1 MLNDLPTNNII
12 SERDLSRF
20 DRETRVAKSR
30 NNIVL
35 YLNNT
40 DVKIDKVSRKLSILL
55 SNHETSWDVGQK
67 KTERS
72 QKDTKRL
79 KVTKRLQNYKSW
91 GGPCTPV
98 EELYEIIRGKPDQQ
112 VQIVKNELTYF
123 AQTHKAAKIVRPHLF
138 RPKGFSHEE
147 KLMNFSLLLEDN
159 ESSHF
164 TVADLPTNDDLVNA
178 LNVSSGQEKGVV
190 ERTFNLHE
198 LCVVSW
204 QNCDSKYE

>member
-1 MLNDLPTNNII
+1 M
-12 SERDLSRF
+12 EYR
-20 DRETRVAKSR
+20 
-30 NNIVL
+30 
-35 YLNNT
+35 
-40 DVKIDKVSRKLSILL
+40 
-55 SNHETSWDVGQK
+55 QK

-72 QKDTKRL
+72 QKDSKRL

-112 VQIVKNELTYF
+112 VQIVKNEF
-123 AQTHKAAKIVRPHLF
+123 IPHLF

-147 KLMNFSLLLEDN
+147 KLMLEDN